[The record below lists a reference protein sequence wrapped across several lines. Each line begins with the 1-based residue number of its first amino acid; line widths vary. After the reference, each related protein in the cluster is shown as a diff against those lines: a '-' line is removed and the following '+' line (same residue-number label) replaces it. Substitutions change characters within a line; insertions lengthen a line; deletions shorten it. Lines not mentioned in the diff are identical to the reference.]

1 MSKPTAIDGSDGPLV
16 VRRVVVWRRLEP
28 GDVRTPGTELA
39 PESPHL
45 EAKVLEVGISREL
58 FEDLERLEKR
68 RAEVTSGATAWVT
81 RYEPAG
87 AVFATGGGLVVGA
100 WLDYLPPF
108 VLAFGAAVTAL
119 GVAAGM
125 ATRVLKLK
133 RDREVEARWRATKE
147 REELAKIERRLTP
160 RWERFATKLRE
171 ESGFRAD
178 VRVGD
183 IHEADRLVSI
193 DPARIT
199 HPDSWRPDPKPND
212 VRYGWMY
219 SDGRVVEQR
228 AELEDTDEE
237 SAAPASDVRARD
249 GGDDDER
256 GGRESAEAAQGGE
269 SSEADEV
276 DSGGEE
282 PGDPEGDEEQD
293 DEEQAAAKA
302 R

>member
-68 RAEVTSGATAWVT
+68 RGEVTSGASAWVT

-87 AVFATGGGLVVGA
+87 AVFATGGGLAVGA

-108 VLAFGAAVTAL
+108 VLPFGAAVTAL

-147 REELAKIERRLTP
+147 REELAKIERRLAP

-199 HPDSWRPDPKPND
+199 HPDTWRPDPKPND

-237 SAAPASDVRARD
+237 SAASDERARD
-249 GGDDDER
+249 RGDDDER
-256 GGRESAEAAQGGE
+256 GEVEDEGGE
-269 SSEADEV
+269 SSEADEG
-276 DSGGEE
+276 DAGGEE
-282 PGDPEGDEEQD
+282 PDDSEGDEEQD

>member
-1 MSKPTAIDGSDGPLV
+1 MSKPTAIDGSNGPLV

-45 EAKVLEVGISREL
+45 EAKVLEVGISRAL
-58 FEDLERLEKR
+58 FEDLERLEKTR
-68 RAEVTSGATAWVT
+68 GEVTSGASAWVT

-87 AVFATGGGLVVGA
+87 ALFATGGGLAVGA

-108 VLAFGAAVTAL
+108 VLPFGAAVTAL

-147 REELAKIERRLTP
+147 REELAKIERRLAP

-199 HPDSWRPDPKPND
+199 HPDTWRPDPKPND

-237 SAAPASDVRARD
+237 SAASDERARD
-249 GGDDDER
+249 RGDDDER
-256 GGRESAEAAQGGE
+256 GEVEDEGGE
-269 SSEADEV
+269 SSEADEG
-276 DSGGEE
+276 DAGGEE
-282 PGDPEGDEEQD
+282 PDDSEGDEEQD

>member
-1 MSKPTAIDGSDGPLV
+1 M
-16 VRRVVVWRRLEP
+16 
-28 GDVRTPGTELA
+28 
-39 PESPHL
+39 
-45 EAKVLEVGISREL
+45 
-58 FEDLERLEKR
+58 
-68 RAEVTSGATAWVT
+68 
-81 RYEPAG
+81 
-87 AVFATGGGLVVGA
+87 
-100 WLDYLPPF
+100 
-108 VLAFGAAVTAL
+108 
-119 GVAAGM
+119 AAGM

-199 HPDSWRPDPKPND
+199 HPDTWRPDPKPND

-237 SAAPASDVRARD
+237 SAAPASDERARD

-256 GGRESAEAAQGGE
+256 GEKESSEDAQGGE
-269 SSEADEV
+269 SSEADEG
-276 DSGGEE
+276 DAGGEE
-282 PGDPEGDEEQD
+282 PDDSEGDEEQD